1 MEYLLTA
8 LELSGCVAGNAILVW
23 VTYIPLFIIAIF
35 AHKGAEGSRRKASNV
50 MLGTSVPGLLMVASC
65 LCICIIL
72 FVKAFTVLK
81 ANQSTEYYS
90 FDDLYK
96 MLQNF
101 EGWGLA
107 FTLLTFLVAGI
118 QCVIFIICGAVII
131 KSGTGR
137 LIGWISVIVSILLI
151 IGGCL
156 FVGPFCLAIGY

>member
-1 MEYLLTA
+1 MEYVKTA
-8 LELSGCVAGNAILVW
+8 LELSGYVAGNAILVW

-35 AHKGAEGSRRKASNV
+35 AGKGSEGSRRKASNV
-50 MLGTSVPGLLMVASC
+50 MLGASVPGLLIVSSC
-65 LCICIIL
+65 LCICFIL

-90 FDDLYK
+90 YDDLYK
-96 MLQNF
+96 MLQDF
-101 EGWGLA
+101 EGMGIF

-131 KSGTGR
+131 KSGTGK
-137 LIGWISVIVSILLI
+137 LIGWISVIVSILII

-156 FVGPFCLAIGY
+156 FVGPFCLAISY